1 MAGLSRPTDWAEAAI
16 WLLCAQMEQILI
28 TRLLIQVQLGDEA
41 ATLQQARSVPD
52 LNGLERATGAEHGI
66 RQLRVC
72 RQVRSAAIWTVDRNL
87 TQRCLGARG
96 AQAVPQVLHDYHTGV
111 PGGQATRR
119 CAAWPEPRWGS
130 LTDGNALEARVGA
143 RQQGDFPAQ
152 NRSSGIRPADLAHLT
167 ATSQPVIALAAHR
180 ESLKP
185 PERLG
190 LSLRLS

>member
-1 MAGLSRPTDWAEAAI
+1 MLNTP
-16 WLLCAQMEQILI
+16 CN
-28 TRLLIQVQLGDEA
+28 LGDEA
-41 ATLQQARSVPD
+41 ATLQPARSVPD

-130 LTDGNALEARVGA
+130 LTDGNAMEARVGA

-152 NRSSGIRPADLAHLT
+152 NRSSASIPKEVISPAIQWSGATGIRVIPAV
-167 ATSQPVIALAAHR
+167 QPPQPPSPAVMNFVITHCGWV
-180 ESLKP
+180 
-185 PERLG
+185 LG
-190 LSLRLS
+190 MNEYFDT

>member
-28 TRLLIQVQLGDEA
+28 TRLLIQLGDEA
-41 ATLQQARSVPD
+41 ATLQPARSVPD

-119 CAAWPEPRWGS
+119 CAAWPEPRCGS
-130 LTDGNALEARVGA
+130 LTDGSAMEARVGA

-152 NRSSGIRPADLAHLT
+152 NRSSGISERVIVDVKSHVTT
-167 ATSQPVIALAAHR
+167 AVVGP
-180 ESLKP
+180 K
-185 PERLG
+185 
-190 LSLRLS
+190 